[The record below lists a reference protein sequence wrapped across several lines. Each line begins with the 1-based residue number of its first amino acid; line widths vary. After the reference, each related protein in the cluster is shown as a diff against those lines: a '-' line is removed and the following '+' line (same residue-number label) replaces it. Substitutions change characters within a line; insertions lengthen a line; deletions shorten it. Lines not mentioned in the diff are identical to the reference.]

1 MAADFMITQTAA
13 QAQLTALESS
23 LNAGTAAVI
32 VGYDD
37 DAATPANADASAAGS
52 STLFTLT
59 CSASIFTTKTD
70 GNPGAVG
77 TFDAITADSSAD
89 ATDTLTFFRILTQSA
104 GTVVC
109 QGTAGTSSADMIV
122 NTTAITSGSNIDD
135 TGTSTITQPEGGT

>member
-1 MAADFMITQTAA
+1 MAADFMITQQAA
-13 QAQLTALESS
+13 QDQLTALETS

-37 DAATPANADASAAGS
+37 DAATPANADASSAGS

-59 CSASIFTTKTD
+59 CSASIFTSKTD

-77 TFDAITADSSAD
+77 TFASITADSSAD
-89 ATDTLTFFRILTQSA
+89 ATDTLTFFRILTQA
-104 GTVVC
+104 GGTVIC